1 MGEGREKQK
10 SKIGEDFAGGMLSD
24 GLSGKL
30 GWLLLRIW
38 DLCWSSL

>member
-10 SKIGEDFAGGMLSD
+10 SKIGKEFGGMLS
-24 GLSGKL
+24 GGPSGKL

-38 DLCWSSL
+38 DLYWSSL